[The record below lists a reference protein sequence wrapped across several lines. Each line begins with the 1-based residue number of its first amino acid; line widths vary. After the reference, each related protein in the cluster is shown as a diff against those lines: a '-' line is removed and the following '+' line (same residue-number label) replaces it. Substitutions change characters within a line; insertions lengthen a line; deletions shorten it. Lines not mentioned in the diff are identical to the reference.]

1 VKKVLTMS
9 LTSELKDAESPL
21 SAFMAAQFP
30 QVKELSAA
38 LRAVRPDDAE
48 ALHPPVAAGTRVAW
62 GTLNAAI
69 DHRLRYAFSDGRAL
83 PETVERGIAWSFR
96 IAAPGTGPAFRRA
109 GDDLG
114 LLLGELIAA
123 EQPASRSLPLVLP
136 MAAEARFARLC
147 YAMAWFEEVYRT
159 GRLWPGTPLGD
170 AGPGFTVKDLLAAVP
185 ADAVEDLVAQT
196 EIASGALHKPRA
208 ACPPA
213 QVHAGPDFAGSP
225 DVGGADAD
233 LIVGGLLIDIKGTAA
248 PSRLRKPE
256 FYQLLGYV
264 LLDYDDEYRID
275 RLGFYLSR
283 FGRLITWPL
292 EEYLALLGS
301 SRSLPML
308 RAACATA
315 LAVRR

>member
-1 VKKVLTMS
+1 
-9 LTSELKDAESPL
+9 
-21 SAFMAAQFP
+21 MAAQFP

-48 ALHPPVAAGTRVAW
+48 ALHPLVAAGTRVAW

-83 PETVERGIAWSFR
+83 QETVERGIA
-96 IAAPGTGPAFRRA
+96 G
-109 GDDLG
+109 
-114 LLLGELIAA
+114 
-123 EQPASRSLPLVLP
+123 ASRSLPLVLP

-147 YAMAWFEEVYRT
+147 YAMAWSEEVYRT